1 MENTTCPKDIYDII
15 IENLTNEWRLSMSNK
30 IPKTEWARPIYSKKQ
45 INKAGQIIANSDSS
59 QEDRNNALEI
69 INNWRATHAYPLH
82 VINAGL
88 RRGNPNAIVVQ
99 RLKRLESITGKIE
112 RFPEMQLYKMQDLGG
127 CRVIVDTID
136 QVYDAVS
143 RYKNSRIRHILKRE
157 YDYIQNPKES
167 GYRSYHMV
175 YQFQSDK
182 IETYNKN
189 MLIEIQFRT
198 KLQHIWATAVE
209 MMGIYTKTNLKSSIG
224 NKDILRFFTLISSLF
239 AIKEN
244 MPVCPN
250 TSEWAD
256 ELIREIM
263 EIDKNSNIIM
273 KLKAINQAVQI
284 TEYNK
289 NFNLKNGYYL
299 LTLNY
304 DEPSLNIEV
313 FKPSEFELAAN
324 IYAKI
329 EVELQNKIDTVL
341 VSVKS
346 FDNLKAA
353 YPNYFVDISDFLNI
367 LKNIMFNYS
376 KYNENAK
383 LLLESNHYILENY
396 IPVG

>member
-209 MMGIYTKTNLKSSIG
+209 MMGIYTNTNLKSSIG

-304 DEPSLNIEV
+304 EEPSLNIEV

>member
-1 MENTTCPKDIYDII
+1 
-15 IENLTNEWRLSMSNK
+15 
-30 IPKTEWARPIYSKKQ
+30 
-45 INKAGQIIANSDSS
+45 
-59 QEDRNNALEI
+59 
-69 INNWRATHAYPLH
+69 
-82 VINAGL
+82 
-88 RRGNPNAIVVQ
+88 
-99 RLKRLESITGKIE
+99 
-112 RFPEMQLYKMQDLGG
+112 
-127 CRVIVDTID
+127 
-136 QVYDAVS
+136 
-143 RYKNSRIRHILKRE
+143 
-157 YDYIQNPKES
+157 
-167 GYRSYHMV
+167 
-175 YQFQSDK
+175 
-182 IETYNKN
+182 
-189 MLIEIQFRT
+189 
-198 KLQHIWATAVE
+198 
-209 MMGIYTKTNLKSSIG
+209 
-224 NKDILRFFTLISSLF
+224 
-239 AIKEN
+239 
-244 MPVCPN
+244 
-250 TSEWAD
+250 
-256 ELIREIM
+256 
-263 EIDKNSNIIM
+263 M

-304 DEPSLNIEV
+304 EEPSLNIEV

-341 VSVKS
+341 VSERYRRNFFMDVKS

>member
-256 ELIREIM
+256 ELIRKIM

-304 DEPSLNIEV
+304 EEPSLNIEV

>member
-112 RFPEMQLYKMQDLGG
+112 RLPEMQLYKMQDLGG

-304 DEPSLNIEV
+304 EEPSLNIEV